1 MAKKIGYIHLH
12 ISGTL
17 PILSKC
23 QYRIDINNAGI
34 ISKLPLTRSIE
45 KLGSKIINFQYDDA
59 KISIEDMLIT
69 YQITFGSSNKALDQG
84 VLKASKIS
92 NPDVLGRNSNSV
104 YIKSTNSIT
113 QEDANNKKQLK

>member
-1 MAKKIGYIHLH
+1 
-12 ISGTL
+12 
-17 PILSKC
+17 
-23 QYRIDINNAGI
+23 
-34 ISKLPLTRSIE
+34 
-45 KLGSKIINFQYDDA
+45 
-59 KISIEDMLIT
+59 MLIT